1 MSTHPPRESHGMF
14 ERIKRQLE
22 HEFLAIERNSTLTE
36 DQKVSRLIKTTATIC
51 AAVAAQP
58 IPFADMPIL
67 TAIQGIMGYKIS
79 QVRGV
84 PVTKEGIAEILKY
97 IGGVVG
103 LGFAAQQTA
112 IGLYKLG
119 LPGLGGLMTIPLV
132 FGLTYGIGRAIDVY
146 FVYKRQGKRPPD
158 EVILAAFKA
167 GKRESR
173 AAARTRLPA
182 VIGGEDRGRGS

>member
-1 MSTHPPRESHGMF
+1 MSTSPPTKSQGSL
-14 ERIKRQLE
+14 ERLKRQLE
-22 HEFLAIERNSTLTE
+22 REFFAIERNPTLTE

-84 PVTKEGIAEILKY
+84 PVTKEGVMEILKY

-132 FGLTYGIGRAIDVY
+132 FGLTYGIGRAIDLY

-158 EVILAAFKA
+158 DAILAAFKA

-173 AAARTRLPA
+173 AAARTHLPA
-182 VIGGEDRGRGS
+182 VIGGQNREPGP